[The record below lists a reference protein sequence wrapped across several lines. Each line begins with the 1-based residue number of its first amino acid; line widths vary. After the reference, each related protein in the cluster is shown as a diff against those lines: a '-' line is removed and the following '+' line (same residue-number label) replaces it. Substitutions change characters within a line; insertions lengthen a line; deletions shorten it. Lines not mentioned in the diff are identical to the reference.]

1 VRTYRLLDNRSHE
14 ETFWDDEILGSE
26 LLDLEGLG
34 IDLEL
39 TGFHVD
45 EIDRL
50 LQREGDGL
58 TDVDDAPAVPGEAVS
73 VSGDLWILG
82 EHRLLCGDATNAD
95 SLERVLD
102 GGRADMVFT
111 DPPYNVD
118 YRQPS
123 RRPGRAARKIANDNL
138 GRAFEPFLLEACR
151 NLLRF
156 TDGAVYIC
164 MSSSEMDTLKR
175 VFVEAGGHWSTF
187 LIWAKNTFTLGRSDY
202 QRAFESLI
210 YGWRQG
216 SQHYWCGARDQGD
229 VWFVN
234 KPVRNDLHPTM
245 KPVELIT
252 RAIGNSSP
260 GGGVVLDSFGGSGS
274 TLIAC
279 ERTGRRGRLIE
290 LDGRYVDVTVE
301 RWQNHTG
308 REATLEVAGRT
319 FREIAAQRQPKAA

>member
-1 VRTYRLLDNRSHE
+1 
-14 ETFWDDEILGSE
+14 
-26 LLDLEGLG
+26 
-34 IDLEL
+34 
-39 TGFHVD
+39 
-45 EIDRL
+45 
-50 LQREGDGL
+50 
-58 TDVDDAPAVPGEAVS
+58 
-73 VSGDLWILG
+73 
-82 EHRLLCGDATNAD
+82 
-95 SLERVLD
+95 
-102 GGRADMVFT
+102 
-111 DPPYNVD
+111 
-118 YRQPS
+118 
-123 RRPGRAARKIANDNL
+123 
-138 GRAFEPFLLEACR
+138 
-151 NLLRF
+151 
-156 TDGAVYIC
+156 
-164 MSSSEMDTLKR
+164 
-175 VFVEAGGHWSTF
+175 
-187 LIWAKNTFTLGRSDY
+187 
-202 QRAFESLI
+202 
-210 YGWRQG
+210 
-216 SQHYWCGARDQGD
+216 